1 MINNNWFGLRL
12 GSNNTNVKV
21 LSANFDDELRIM
33 VDFKDEDWPLAKDFY
48 ISSGQTVLVEIP
60 TAEAI
65 LELEE
70 QEPWPPKCWLVTVV
84 ASPVLVEFFVGC

>member
-12 GSNNTNVKV
+12 GSNNTIVKI

-70 QEPWPPKCWLVTVV
+70 QEPWPPKCWLATVV